1 MRITRDLSSLPTGT
15 RGRIVSINGGWGA
28 RQRLYEMGVYPG
40 VEIVV
45 VENRG
50 VGPIIVESKGGKIA
64 IGRGLARKIL
74 VEVLSS

>member
-1 MRITRDLSSLPTGT
+1 
-15 RGRIVSINGGWGA
+15 
-28 RQRLYEMGVYPG
+28 MGVYPG